1 MNVYFLFLIIQRR
14 NFKTE
19 SPWYAVISNSA
30 VLFLSERHWVVKT
43 QRYEMGKFIC
53 EAFSKCLFFFFFNSE
68 KEKRLDSNDLYE
80 LTLGAHNEIEV
91 VEYIRVSDW

>member
-1 MNVYFLFLIIQRR
+1 
-14 NFKTE
+14 
-19 SPWYAVISNSA
+19 
-30 VLFLSERHWVVKT
+30 
-43 QRYEMGKFIC
+43 MGKFIC
-53 EAFSKCLFFFFFNSE
+53 EAFSKCLFFFFLNSE